1 MIYDGVRLDEMEL
14 HITDLMKYGGYNI
27 TNKIGGNGDSD
38 LGDSFNFGSSGL
50 PEGWYGFSE
59 YDIDLVSK
67 ANMASPNMTVALSRN
82 IMSLNGAWTME
93 HLWYNVRPTY
103 VCGGV

>member
-27 TNKIGGNGDSD
+27 TNKVVGTGDSDLGYNITNKIVGNDGSD

-50 PEGWYGFSE
+50 PEG
-59 YDIDLVSK
+59 
-67 ANMASPNMTVALSRN
+67 
-82 IMSLNGAWTME
+82 
-93 HLWYNVRPTY
+93 
-103 VCGGV
+103 

>member
-27 TNKIGGNGDSD
+27 TNKVVGTGDSDLGYNITNKSVGNGDSD

-50 PEGWYGFSE
+50 PEG
-59 YDIDLVSK
+59 
-67 ANMASPNMTVALSRN
+67 
-82 IMSLNGAWTME
+82 
-93 HLWYNVRPTY
+93 
-103 VCGGV
+103 

>member
-27 TNKIGGNGDSD
+27 TNKIVGTDDSDLSYNITNKIGGNGDSD

-50 PEGWYGFSE
+50 PEG
-59 YDIDLVSK
+59 
-67 ANMASPNMTVALSRN
+67 
-82 IMSLNGAWTME
+82 
-93 HLWYNVRPTY
+93 
-103 VCGGV
+103 